1 METLKFNIK
10 LKSTIWSKV
19 PEYKIYLNDTFI
31 SQGQCNQEETI
42 EFTHEIQDGEQEI
55 RIQLVNKDNADC
67 VQDSD
72 GNIVKDMLLHID
84 NILIDNIDLG
94 YIKHTKSE
102 FHPED
107 PNRDILKQ
115 CVDLGWNGTYVL
127 KFTSPFYIW
136 LLENM

>member
-1 METLKFNIK
+1 METLKFNIR
-10 LKSTIWSKV
+10 LKSTMWSKV

-31 SQGQCNQEETI
+31 SQGQCKQEETI
-42 EFTHEIQDGEQEI
+42 EFTQKIQERDKEI

-84 NILIDNIDLG
+84 YISIDNIDLEH
-94 YIKHTKSE
+94 ITHTGSVFEPK
-102 FHPED
+102 D
-107 PNRDILKQ
+107 PSRETLTQ

-127 KFTSPFYIW
+127 KFSSPFYIW